1 MTAQLEVGGKV
12 ASNQLSMAL
21 RVAAEEVTDFT
32 KSWNGI
38 MELGKQ
44 EGFNQQ
50 ELIEMFKPLV
60 REQLK
65 KQGLEPRQVNQKIY
79 YLVHKDDIIKQQLE
93 SRHEKSK
100 ILDSEPPVFTD
111 KSALDEIARLH
122 TENTELHEQLDKF
135 SFSDD
140 PNTIVVKRTD
150 DNYFACLK
158 IREIGNILS
167 GVVGSLDK
175 KVNIWFEEVSE

>member
-1 MTAQLEVGGKV
+1 MTTQLEVGGKV

-44 EGFNQQ
+44 EGFSQQ
-50 ELIEMFKPLV
+50 ELIDMFKPLV

-79 YLVHKDDIIKQQLE
+79 YLIHKDDVRKQQKE
-93 SRHEKSK
+93 YYEKSNE
-100 ILDSEPPVFTD
+100 LDSEPPVFTD

-122 TENTELHEQLDKF
+122 TENNDLHQKLQNF

-150 DNYFACLK
+150 DNYFGSVK
-158 IREIGNILS
+158 VREIGNILS
-167 GVVGSLDK
+167 GVLGSLDK